1 MIHIRYQSKWT
12 HGITDTVCARNTAR
26 PLLKKYF
33 FRFKLY
39 FGCTLYSIYTNTM
52 NRKQRG
58 RKLLPRVYLYHTFLY
73 FLCPRSPNLVTDT
86 ENNLYHLTFER
97 LRSFSSSFLKNFG
110 DILLIVTRRSPRR
123 HCTYFTMLYNIHIA
137 WALLSYSLLICLI
150 WVTGC
155 CQNIRV
161 VMALL
166 PVAASIQLST
176 FELWVAATP
185 ELSRLAWVSASWC
198 LNIFWGSCNKISFCL
213 PRHRF
218 RFTLR

>member
-97 LRSFSSSFLKNFG
+97 LRSFSNSFLKNFG
-110 DILLIVTRRSPRR
+110 DILLIVTFVTRRSPRR
-123 HCTYFTMLYNIHIA
+123 HCTYFTMLYILPGLCCRTHYSFALFESRVAARISELS
-137 WALLSYSLLICLI
+137 WLCCQLRLLSSYPLLSY
-150 WVTGC
+150 G
-155 CQNIRV
+155 
-161 VMALL
+161 LL
-166 PVAASIQLST
+166 PLQN
-176 FELWVAATP
+176 WV
-185 ELSRLAWVSASWC
+185 
-198 LNIFWGSCNKISFCL
+198 G
-213 PRHRF
+213 
-218 RFTLR
+218 